1 MTDVGMRP
9 LSADL
14 AVAGLRPIRRRK
26 SARDLLQKA
35 LYTVGLASSP
45 LRGSPAEERLLQ
57 GAGVS
62 ALPPSSV
69 ATGLTFVASLD
80 CQP

>member
-1 MTDVGMRP
+1 MWEWP

-45 LRGSPAEERLLQ
+45 LTGLPAEERLLQ
-57 GAGVS
+57 GAAGVS
-62 ALPPSSV
+62 AFLPPCSYMPDL
-69 ATGLTFVASLD
+69 GLQS
-80 CQP
+80 